1 MQKLFTK
8 DDYVNEI
15 TRYCGNRM
23 KLLQIGISHST
34 LDGGVLTVHFT
45 DGRRFREFIIGKT
58 PASIAITV
66 DGMLKFRQHNN
77 FGSSC
82 AVLDSSEEEV
92 KELKQYAYDKS
103 RKANLKSKIA
113 SKSIGIEFIG
123 DEYRLHYN
131 GDFVYEVLSRIPQY
145 VISLETI
152 SCANSMFA
160 VKVDDNTHAFIHC
173 EDEDLIAGV
182 NEALRTIPDEFVLKI
197 RSCIADNLDK
207 PLTRCYRRSVVS
219 ILDSLK

>member
-66 DGMLKFRQHNN
+66 DEMLKFRQHNN
-77 FGSSC
+77 FGSC
-82 AVLDSSEEEV
+82 AVLEGSEEV
-92 KELKQYAYDKS
+92 KELKKYAYDKS
-103 RKANLKSKIA
+103 RKASLKSKIA
-113 SKSIGIEFIG
+113 RKSIGIEFIG

-131 GDFVYEVLSRIPQY
+131 GDFVYEILSKIPEY

-152 SCANSMFA
+152 CTANSMFA
-160 VKVDDNTHAFIHC
+160 VKVDDAVHAFIHC

>member
-15 TRYCGNRM
+15 TRYCGNRI

-66 DGMLKFRQHNN
+66 DEVLKFRQHNN
-77 FGSSC
+77 FGPSC
-82 AVLDSSEEEV
+82 AVLEDSEEEV
-92 KELKQYAYDKS
+92 KELKKYAYDKS
-103 RKANLKSKIA
+103 RKASLKSKIA

-131 GDFVYEVLSRIPQY
+131 GDFVYKVLSKIPEY

-152 SCANSMFA
+152 CTANSMFA
-160 VKVDDNTHAFIHC
+160 VKVDDDTHAFIHC

-197 RSCIADNLDK
+197 RSYIADNLDK

-219 ILDSLK
+219 ILDALK